1 MKTIEPKAGDAILVF
16 LNPDEKG
23 RPREAVV
30 VVADDGRPRVYL
42 NECKHIPIPLDAG
55 TAQLLD
61 DETGMLFCG
70 THGAL
75 YRLEDGYCTAGP
87 CTGESLDT
95 LPFVVDGDGRV
106 LIDEDAAP
114 MDAQPDAPPEP

>member
-1 MKTIEPKAGDAILVF
+1 MKTIEPKSGDAILVM
-16 LNPDEKG
+16 LNPDERG

-61 DETGMLFCG
+61 DESGMLFCG

-87 CTGESLDT
+87 CRGEILDT
-95 LPFVVDGDGRV
+95 LPFRVDDEGRV
-106 LIDEDAAP
+106 LIDEDAEP
-114 MDAQPDAPPEP
+114 VEGQPEDASSP

>member
-1 MKTIEPKAGDAILVF
+1 MKTIEPKAGDAILVT
-16 LNPDEKG
+16 LDPDERG

-30 VVADDGRPRVYL
+30 VVAADGKPRVYL

-61 DETGMLFCG
+61 DESGMLFCG

-87 CTGESLDT
+87 CMGESLDV
-95 LPFVVDGDGRV
+95 LPFQVDAEGRV
-106 LIDEDAAP
+106 LIEPAAE
-114 MDAQPDAPPEP
+114 PEER

>member
-1 MKTIEPKAGDAILVF
+1 LKTIEPKTGDAILVH
-16 LNPDEKG
+16 LNPDERG

-30 VVADDGRPRVYL
+30 VVAGDGEPRVYL
-42 NECKHIPIPLDAG
+42 NVCKHIPIPLDAG

-87 CTGESLDT
+87 CMGEALDT
-95 LPFVVDGDGRV
+95 VPFQVDAEGRV
-106 LIDEDAAP
+106 LIDEDAEP
-114 MDAQPDAPPEP
+114 VEAQPDDASSP